1 MHALS
6 LREEM
11 TMLPL
16 VVFVATCIWSKAMA
30 IISYRVIYQIDPI
43 NR

>member
-6 LREEM
+6 FREEM
-11 TMLPL
+11 TMLPQ
-16 VVFVATCIWSKAMA
+16 VVFVGRCIWSKAMA
-30 IISYRVIYQIDPI
+30 IISYRVVYQIDPI